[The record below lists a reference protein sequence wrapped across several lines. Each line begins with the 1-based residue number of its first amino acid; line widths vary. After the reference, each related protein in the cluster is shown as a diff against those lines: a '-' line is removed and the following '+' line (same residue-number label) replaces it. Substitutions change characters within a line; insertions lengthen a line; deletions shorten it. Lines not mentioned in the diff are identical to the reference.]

1 MENQE
6 NKFDTIN
13 LVTYINELIVQTEVT
28 QYFKNTK
35 QSPIE
40 LQMTIPKLSNHNL
53 TKFEMTMKDKKV
65 VSKLIENS
73 KAKEKYTDAIASGNY
88 GFLSYSSP
96 EETTIFLGN
105 IPPNEEI
112 TLKTFFFGH
121 IISKDY
127 SYQASFPVI
136 FPGFIFGENED
147 EMEKYVCKKQIVEGK
162 IYVNTFSELT
172 RLVIKGSKNFGK
184 INKKY
189 GNNNKSAEIYIYKDN
204 FSERDIPGIILFRTE
219 EINKNKI
226 YFQYDDRKEKYYY
239 ILQKTLEIPKFNLT
253 SKEKIDEN
261 EDINYASLLE
271 KNDIKEKNYSKKCYI
286 FLLDQS
292 GSMSGDNIELCIKA
306 LLLFLQSL
314 NKDCYFQLIGFGS
327 NFEYYN
333 KEPLE
338 YNKDNISNL
347 MEIIR
352 NLRANKGGTELY
364 SPLSDIYNNS
374 IYEKFDMIKHIF
386 LLTDGAISDKEETL
400 NLIGSHSDKFYFHSI
415 GIGYC
420 DKDLIE
426 RSALIG
432 NGYSYFIDDLN
443 NLNKVIISAL
453 EKSQVEIS
461 LECKCKQE
469 NNIEDKNQKY
479 IHLND
484 FFRHGVILDKAFDD
498 INFKIIYNKKEIKIS
513 SKKLELITLPKGEE
527 LGKLIVDNYLLENK
541 SLDFRTKI
549 KLSKNYNI
557 LCSETAF
564 YAEIQNESPTK
575 GNITTISNKN
585 KFVNNNNN
593 IIEPETDKEISLV
606 QEPQSDMRNIGY
618 ESTNNYFAINENDI
632 RENKNKKNKKSF
644 LSCIY
649 SIFYCKK
656 EKNKIIN
663 RKVFN
668 SESIKNIE
676 SNELNEDRKVE
687 SNQEFFTLK
696 RNIKNN
702 HRENYSYKKI
712 QNKKRSIKNK
722 KPKYADC
729 DFKQCYNYDKDSC
742 CDYKKCE
749 KNIISCLKSSCL
761 ISDENEDCSKEK
773 DSPDKGMKK
782 KKKNKK
788 YDENIDKLEIVE
800 VKDEKKLLNFD
811 EIILDQDIIE
821 GSWKKNNKTELLLK
835 EENDLFE
842 KIKKFSENKGI
853 NDENG
858 IITLFILFY
867 IFHKKAEKIEEL
879 KFIIEKAKNFIKKIF
894 NLEYDEIV
902 KELNLN

>member
-13 LVTYINELIVQTEVT
+13 LVTYINEFIVQTEVT

-40 LQMTIPKLSNHNL
+40 LQMTIPKLSNNNL

-73 KAKEKYTDAIASGNY
+73 KAKEKYTDAIASGNC
-88 GFLSYSSP
+88 GFLSYGSP
-96 EETTIFLGN
+96 EETIIFLGN

-136 FPGFIFGENED
+136 FPGFIFGEKED
-147 EMEKYVCKKQIVEGK
+147 EMEKYVYKKQIVEGK
-162 IYVNTFSELT
+162 IYINTFSELT
-172 RLVIKGSKNFGK
+172 RLVIKGSKNFSK
-184 INKKY
+184 IIKKY
-189 GNNNKSAEIYIYKDN
+189 GKNNKSAEIDVYKDN
-204 FSERDIPGIILFRTE
+204 FSERDIPGIILFRTK

-239 ILQKTLEIPKFNLT
+239 MLQKTLEIPKFNLK
-253 SKEKIDEN
+253 SKEKIDEEEN
-261 EDINYASLLE
+261 INYASLLE
-271 KNDIKEKNYSKKCYI
+271 KNDIKEKNNSKTCYI

-292 GSMSGDNIELCIKA
+292 GSMTGDRIELCIKA

-314 NKDCYFQLIGFGS
+314 NEDCFFQLIGFGS

-338 YNKDNISNL
+338 YNKENIRNL
-347 MEIIR
+347 IEIIK

-364 SPLSDIYNNS
+364 SPLSDIYNNR

-386 LLTDGAISDKEETL
+386 LLTDGEISNKEETL
-400 NLIGSHSDKFYFHSI
+400 NLIGSHSDKFYFHSM

-420 DKDLIE
+420 DKDLIK

-432 NGYSYFIDDLN
+432 NGYYYFIDDLN
-443 NLNKVIISAL
+443 ELNKIIISAL
-453 EKSQVEIS
+453 EKSQNEIS
-461 LECKCKQE
+461 LECKCEQE

-484 FFRHGVILDKAFDD
+484 FFRHGVILDKAIDD

-513 SKKLELITLPKGEE
+513 SKKIELITLPKGEE

-549 KLSKNYNI
+549 KLSKDYKI

-564 YAEIQNESPTK
+564 YAEIQNESPIQ
-575 GNITTISNKN
+575 GNMTTITNKN
-585 KFVNNNNN
+585 KLAKNNNN
-593 IIEPETDKEISLV
+593 IIESETDKEISLDQV
-606 QEPQSDMRNIGY
+606 PESEIRNIGY
-618 ESTNNYFAINENDI
+618 ENTNNYLNINWNDAK
-632 RENKNKKNKKSF
+632 ENKNKKKKKSF

-649 SIFYCKK
+649 SIFSCKK

-663 RKVFN
+663 RKVLN
-668 SESIKNIE
+668 TESIKNIKNIE
-676 SNELNEDRKVE
+676 SNELNENQKVE
-687 SNQEFFTLK
+687 SNHQFFTLK

-702 HRENYSYKKI
+702 HRENISYNESKKHSI
-712 QNKKRSIKNK
+712 NNKNLKSNSN
-722 KPKYADC
+722 C
-729 DFKQCYNYDKDSC
+729 DDKQCYNYDYDENINSNC
-742 CDYKKCE
+742 YKI
-749 KNIISCLKSSCL
+749 NISCLKSSCL
-761 ISDENEDCSKEK
+761 ISDEKDECKKGKECCM
-773 DSPDKGMKK
+773 DKRKK
-782 KKKNKK
+782 KKKKRDKNK
-788 YDENIDKLEIVE
+788 DELEIIE
-800 VKDEKKLLNFD
+800 IKDEKKPLNFD

-821 GSWKKNNKTELLLK
+821 GSWKNNNQIELLIN
-835 EENDLFE
+835 EENYLFE

-867 IFHKKAEKIEEL
+867 IFQKKTEKIEEL
-879 KFIIEKAKNFIKKIF
+879 KFVIEKAKNFIKKIF

-902 KELNLN
+902 KELN

>member
-13 LVTYINELIVQTEVT
+13 LVTYINEFIVQTEVT

-40 LQMTIPKLSNHNL
+40 LQMTIPKLSNNNL

-73 KAKEKYTDAIASGNY
+73 KAKEKYTDAIASGNC
-88 GFLSYSSP
+88 GFLSYGSP
-96 EETTIFLGN
+96 EETIIFLGN

-136 FPGFIFGENED
+136 FPGFIFGEKED
-147 EMEKYVCKKQIVEGK
+147 EMEKYVYKKQIVEGK
-162 IYVNTFSELT
+162 IYINTFSELT
-172 RLVIKGSKNFGK
+172 RLVIKGSKNFSK
-184 INKKY
+184 IIKKY
-189 GNNNKSAEIYIYKDN
+189 GKNNKSAEIDIYKDN
-204 FSERDIPGIILFRTE
+204 FSERDIPGIILFRTK

-239 ILQKTLEIPKFNLT
+239 MLQKTLEIPKFNLI
-253 SKEKIDEN
+253 SKEKIDEEEN
-261 EDINYASLLE
+261 INYASLLE
-271 KNDIKEKNYSKKCYI
+271 KNDIKEKNNSKTCYI

-292 GSMSGDNIELCIKA
+292 GSMTGDRIELCIKA

-314 NKDCYFQLIGFGS
+314 NEDCFFQLIGFGS

-338 YNKDNISNL
+338 YNKENIRNL
-347 MEIIR
+347 IEIIK

-364 SPLSDIYNNS
+364 SPLSDIYNNR

-386 LLTDGAISDKEETL
+386 LLTDGEISNKEETL
-400 NLIGSHSDKFYFHSI
+400 NLIGSHSDKFYFHSM

-420 DKDLIE
+420 DKDLIK

-432 NGYSYFIDDLN
+432 NGYYYFIDDLN
-443 NLNKVIISAL
+443 ELNKIIISAL
-453 EKSQVEIS
+453 EKSQHEIS
-461 LECKCKQE
+461 LECKCEQE

-484 FFRHGVILDKAFDD
+484 FFRHGVILDKAIDD

-513 SKKLELITLPKGEE
+513 SKKIELITLPKGEE

-549 KLSKNYNI
+549 KLSKDYKI

-564 YAEIQNESPTK
+564 YAEIQNESPIQ
-575 GNITTISNKN
+575 GNMTTITNKN
-585 KFVNNNNN
+585 KLAKNNNN
-593 IIEPETDKEISLV
+593 IIESETDKEISLDQV
-606 QEPQSDMRNIGY
+606 PESEIRNIGY
-618 ESTNNYFAINENDI
+618 ENTNNYLNINWNDAK
-632 RENKNKKNKKSF
+632 ENKNKKKKKSF

-649 SIFYCKK
+649 SIFSCKK

-663 RKVFN
+663 RKVLN
-668 SESIKNIE
+668 TESIKNIKNIE
-676 SNELNEDRKVE
+676 SNELNENQKVE
-687 SNQEFFTLK
+687 SNHQFFTLK

-702 HRENYSYKKI
+702 HRENISYNESKKH
-712 QNKKRSIKNK
+712 SIKNNNLK
-722 KPKYADC
+722 SNSNC
-729 DFKQCYNYDKDSC
+729 DAEQCYNYDENIISDC
-742 CDYKKCE
+742 CE
-749 KNIISCLKSSCL
+749 KNVSCLKSSCL
-761 ISDENEDCSKEK
+761 ISDEKDECEK
-773 DSPDKGMKK
+773 GKKCCMDERKK
-782 KKKNKK
+782 KKKKRDKNK
-788 YDENIDKLEIVE
+788 DELEIIE
-800 VKDEKKLLNFD
+800 IKDEKKPLNFD

-821 GSWKKNNKTELLLK
+821 GSWKKNNQIELLIN
-835 EENDLFE
+835 EENYLFE

-867 IFHKKAEKIEEL
+867 IFQKKTEKIEEL
-879 KFIIEKAKNFIKKIF
+879 KFVIEKAKNFIKKIF

-902 KELNLN
+902 KELN